1 MIINKI
7 NNGSSILITVLI
19 FVIVYLGYFY
29 ITYAGYKNIVKGIFN
44 FVICKI

>member
-7 NNGSSILITVLI
+7 NIGPSILITVLI

-29 ITYAGYKNIVKGIFN
+29 ITYAGYKNIVKS
-44 FVICKI
+44 KI